1 MFRQVRELFRGW
13 IGPKPEEDA
22 QLTNVE
28 LEALLADESKLT
40 RSKQQWV
47 REQRFMKEGPRERST
62 ERLPP
67 GQHLTKS
74 FPVLDLGVRPVI
86 PTADWALEL
95 AGEVEKPLMLDWAG
109 FNALPQLGMTVDIHC
124 VTAWSR
130 YDNDWVGVSTQALL
144 ELCRPR
150 PAATA
155 VMIEGYD
162 GYTTNLTL
170 ADFSAPQCIIAHSWS
185 GEPLSVEH
193 GGPARL
199 VVPHLYFWKSAKWIR
214 RITLLEREERGF
226 WEVGGY
232 HVRGDPWMQNRYR
245 IDEPLD

>member
-1 MFRQVRELFRGW
+1 MFRRIGEMFRDW
-13 IGPKPEEDA
+13 RRPQPDDVA
-22 QLTNVE
+22 PLTSAE
-28 LEALLADESKLT
+28 LEALLVDESKLT

-47 REQRFMKEGPRERST
+47 QEQRFMKEGPRERST

-74 FPVLDLGVRPVI
+74 FPVLDLGIHPVVS
-86 PTADWALEL
+86 TDDWRLEL
-95 AGEVEKPLMLDWAG
+95 AGEVEKPGVLDWAE
-109 FNALPQLGMTVDIHC
+109 FNALPTHAMTVDIHC

-130 YDNDWVGVSTQALL
+130 YDNDWIGVSTQTLL
-144 ELCRPR
+144 ELCQPR
-150 PAATA
+150 PTATA

-170 ADFSAPQCIIAHSWS
+170 ADFLAPQCVVAHSWS
-185 GEPLSVEH
+185 GEPLTVEH

-199 VVPHLYFWKSAKWIR
+199 VIPHLYFWKSAKWIR
-214 RITLLEREERGF
+214 KITFMEREERGY

>member
-1 MFRQVRELFRGW
+1 MFHRIREIFREW
-13 IGPKPEEDA
+13 IGPKPDEVSP
-22 QLTNVE
+22 LTSEE
-28 LEALLADESKLT
+28 LEALLVDESKLT

-47 REQRFMKEGPRERST
+47 QEQRFMKVGPRERST

-74 FPVLDLGVRPVI
+74 FPCLDLGIQPVVL
-86 PTADWALEL
+86 TDDWTLEL
-95 AGEVEKPLMLDWAG
+95 AGEVEKPVVLNWAE
-109 FNALPQLGMTVDIHC
+109 FIALPQHAMTVDIHC

-130 YDNDWVGVSTQALL
+130 YDNDWVGVSMKTLL
-144 ELCRPR
+144 ELCQPR
-150 PAATA
+150 ATATA

-162 GYTTNLTL
+162 GYKTNLTL
-170 ADFSAPQCIIAHSWS
+170 ADFSSPQCIVAHSWS
-185 GEPLSVEH
+185 GEPLTVEH

-199 VVPHLYFWKSAKWIR
+199 VIPHLYFWKSAKWIR
-214 RITLLEREERGF
+214 KITFMEREERGF
-226 WEVGGY
+226 WEIGGY